1 MCPAFD
7 TGDHLAVK
15 ATKRQRPFNRNEV
28 VIFKAKEALI
38 KRIVAVEVSFY
49 LSILFILTLHT
60 GR

>member
-1 MCPAFD
+1 MCPAFG
-7 TGDHLAVK
+7 TCDHFAVK
-15 ATKRQRPFNRNEV
+15 ATKRQRDFNRNEV